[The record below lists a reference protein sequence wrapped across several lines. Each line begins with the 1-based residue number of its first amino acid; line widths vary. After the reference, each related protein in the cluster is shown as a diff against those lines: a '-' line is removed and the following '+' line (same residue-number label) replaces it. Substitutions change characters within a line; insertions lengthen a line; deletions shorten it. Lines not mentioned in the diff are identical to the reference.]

1 MGTGTALAYI
11 HRMRMRASRIRH
23 PLPDRRGRQALAAT
37 LLAGLAAAVA
47 LAGVTTRPVP
57 GPGDLQDMEVLEELA
72 ATEAGRHLPPLGEHQ
87 RLSVTP
93 VNRAQQLPRCAGSV
107 ESTVAPGVQVS
118 GRVLIELRC
127 TVGAQW
133 HLYVPVRV
141 VGTTPVVV
149 TTHAII
155 AGNPLTRGDLALDQ
169 RDVGGLPP
177 GYLNSLDIA
186 LGLTASRAIAGGAVL
201 TNQELLGARAVQRG
215 QSVTLIASNGD
226 ISVRMAGRA
235 LSDGF
240 VNQRVRV
247 ENLSSGR
254 IVEGVAR
261 SGQVVE
267 ILFQ

>member
-1 MGTGTALAYI
+1 MTRGPSINCRFLPRARRTGIAVA
-11 HRMRMRASRIRH
+11 AS
-23 PLPDRRGRQALAAT
+23 LAAS
-37 LLAGLAAAVA
+37 LA
-47 LAGVTTRPVP
+47 LAGSYTKPAPT
-57 GPGDLQDMEVLEELA
+57 DLQDVEVLEELA
-72 ATEAGRHLPPLGEHQ
+72 SAEAGRHLPQLGEHQ

-93 VNRAQQLPRCAGSV
+93 INRRAQLARCLGPVGS
-107 ESTVAPGVQVS
+107 SVAPGVQVS

-127 TVGAQW
+127 TVGTQW

-155 AGNPLTRGDLALDQ
+155 AGNPLTRADLALEQ
-169 RDVGGLPP
+169 RDVSQLPP

-186 LGLTASRAIAGGAVL
+186 LGLTAARGIDGGAVL
-201 TNQELLGARAVQRG
+201 TNQQLLGARAVQRG
-215 QSVTLIASNGD
+215 QSVTLVASNGD

-254 IVEGVAR
+254 IVEGIAR
-261 SGQVVE
+261 SDQVVE
-267 ILFQ
+267 IMFQ